1 MVLGAVGRSRPREGG
16 VGAPPEAIKAGRAQ
30 QPARP
35 LCCHPTAWHR
45 EYGDRWGGCWGRR
58 GPPGDGDG
66 GAGLWDEE
74 MSSWGVCGGDLSYGG
89 NGSAGGGSATM
100 EWVLCGGRVFLWGCL
115 WKGFPLRGRGLLWGG
130 VPLGGS
136 PFGGCPFWRGS
147 LFGGGVPLGGGPFWW
162 TSLFGGECPLWGG
175 SLLGVSLWASCPFW
189 RGFILGDVPFW
200 GRSLLEG
207 PFWGGVLF
215 GECPFWGGP
224 LWGGPLREMSL
235 WGSFLLE
242 GIPFGCVPGGVGST
256 FLETSEGSHC
266 GGGGNST

>member
-1 MVLGAVGRSRPREGG
+1 MGGVWGGFILWGKWECRGWERNHG
-16 VGAPPEAIKAGRAQ
+16 VGAVWGESF
-30 QPARP
+30 P
-35 LCCHPTAWHR
+35 LGVSLERLPF
-45 EYGDRWGGCWGRR
+45 EGKGSPLGGCPFGGVPFWG
-58 GPPGDGDG
+58 
-66 GAGLWDEE
+66 
-74 MSSWGVCGGDLSYGG
+74 MS
-89 NGSAGGGSATM
+89 
-100 EWVLCGGRVFLWGCL
+100 
-115 WKGFPLRGRGLLWGG
+115 LLEG
-130 VPLGGS
+130 VPLGG
-136 PFGGCPFWRGS
+136 GD
-147 LFGGGVPLGGGPFWW
+147 VPLGGGPFWW

-189 RGFILGDVPFW
+189 RGFVLGDVPFW